1 MVDMYEGLS
10 AEEAADLDRLDAEAN
25 EQMAQ
30 AEGRWED
37 GDWAFSQ

>member
-10 AEEAADLDRLDAEAN
+10 QEEADDLDRLDAEAN
-25 EQMAQ
+25 QQMAE

-37 GDWAFSQ
+37 GDWAYFK